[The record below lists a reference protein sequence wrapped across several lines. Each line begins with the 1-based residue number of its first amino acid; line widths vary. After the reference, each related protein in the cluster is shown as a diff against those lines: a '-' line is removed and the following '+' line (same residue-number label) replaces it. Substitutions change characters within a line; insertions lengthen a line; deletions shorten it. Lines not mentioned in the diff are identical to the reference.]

1 MTHEP
6 QDIDPASRDPKAL
19 WQGQDMQGGI
29 RVDDIHALM
38 RAWRA
43 RLFRLRAAL
52 VAVALVGVAAG
63 APALLSPTA
72 TPLMR
77 LSGVLF
83 VAGFLVFGVRGWLR
97 FRPADPGADARACL
111 DALRA
116 RLLMR
121 RREVHGGWM
130 VTGAPILP
138 GFVVGLVAIVA
149 ADPRMAVVRL
159 APIGAAFV
167 VWTAVFVVRLRR
179 QSAAIDRELAALDAM
194 ERG

>member
-6 QDIDPASRDPKAL
+6 QDIDPAARDPKAL
-19 WQGQDMQGGI
+19 WQGQDMQGGT

-38 RAWRA
+38 RAYRA
-43 RLFRLRAAL
+43 RLWRLRAAL
-52 VAVALVGVAAG
+52 VAVALMGVAAG
-63 APALLSPTA
+63 APALLSPMA

-121 RREVHGGWM
+121 RREVRGGWI
-130 VTGAPILP
+130 VTMAPILP
-138 GFVVGLVAIVA
+138 GFIVGLVAISA
-149 ADPRMAVVRL
+149 ADPRMALARL
-159 APIGAAFV
+159 APIGVAAV
-167 VWTAVFVVRLRR
+167 VWSVVFAVRLRH
-179 QSAAIDRELAALDAM
+179 QSAAIDRELEALG
-194 ERG
+194 ELEQE